1 MALSR
6 RRRARAAL
14 ARAARWIV
22 AASAGIASLAALPGR
37 AEADDDAIYAMM
49 GVSVAAA
56 DILFYSYTVAMM
68 VKDQHPSAG
77 WSLAQVIVTAP
88 QTVAFT
94 GVMVNGELKE
104 SEEAIPAFMAAL
116 LVGSLTA
123 HGVFSLASDEVSP
136 SELFVLSPIIAANSI
151 FTTAALGRLLTREHL
166 ASLPLAITELAVAG
180 PPTVYLGYRIGASR
194 DKAPW
199 IGLMAW
205 SGAIVVHG
213 AASLLG
219 RGVFESDGGSN
230 GALRR
235 SPFSIRSFGPTA
247 VSDGVRTAPGFQI
260 MGTF

>member
-1 MALSR
+1 MDPSL
-6 RRRARAAL
+6 RRRARAVTS
-14 ARAARWIV
+14 RAARWIA
-22 AASAGIASLAALPGR
+22 AASAATVALAALPGR
-37 AEADDDAIYAMM
+37 AEADDDAIYAAM

-56 DILFYSYTVAMM
+56 DILFYSYNIAMM

-77 WSLAQVIVTAP
+77 WALAQVIVTAP
-88 QTVAFT
+88 QTLAFT
-94 GVMVNGELKE
+94 GVMISGEMKE
-104 SEEAIPAFMAAL
+104 GDEMIPSFMAAL

-123 HGVFSLASDEVSP
+123 HGVFSLASDEVSA
-136 SELFVLSPIIAANSI
+136 SELFVISPIIAANSI

-166 ASLPLAITELAVAG
+166 ASPELAVTELAIAG

-205 SGAIVVHG
+205 SGAIVLHG

-219 RGVFESDGGSN
+219 RGVFERDGGSYA
-230 GALRR
+230 ALPR

-247 VSDGVRTAPGFQI
+247 LSDGVRSAPGFQ
-260 MGTF
+260 MAGTF